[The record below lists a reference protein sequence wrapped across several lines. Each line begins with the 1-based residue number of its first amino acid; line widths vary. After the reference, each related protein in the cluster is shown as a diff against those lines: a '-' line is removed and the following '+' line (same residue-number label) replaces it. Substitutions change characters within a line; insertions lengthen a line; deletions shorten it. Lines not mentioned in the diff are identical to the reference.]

1 MVLLIYMG
9 LFFYTCILFKNNKFN
24 KRWILEILNIPFG
37 LVGNAMFLPLL
48 QTLAAIFY
56 CDSKTKHL
64 SYISEMKCWSFEH
77 IIHCFLGGAALIILI
92 TFEIFNIYTFSD
104 IRKNS
109 FSCTSKKSNEADLSL
124 ILLKIYVVAE
134 DAIYAREGYDFSVIL
149 ISAAIC
155 FFVAYNYFYYRPFY
169 NKTIMTIYLC
179 LISVL
184 AYSYLCLIACYLL
197 RNSNFDGGIGLFF
210 CGSLMIVLFLIGSSV
225 KMVDYG
231 LVIMIPLAIKTE
243 RTFLDKLEMLE
254 MLLDLNEKDRK
265 CHIMLDGY
273 IGVHEDSCAIKNCPL
288 KEFLKTGNQ
297 RYLLRHIEDI
307 YLLGVSRFPTSVTI
321 RLGYVQ
327 FLLNKLHKRKQAEN
341 EILEIQ
347 DRCDA
352 NYNEQFCI
360 YQLNRMIEA
369 SAMDKSSDKDEASVF
384 AEMKFISMQKSFKQ
398 DVNDAVINYLEFW
411 NLLMIS
417 SANIVKD
424 LGKLANVGDKIAKL
438 NGEINEMYKELT
450 KINPNDKE
458 LNQLYTSYQIN
469 ILNNIDF
476 VNTNNDKVDEI
487 KDIDDSNQLV
497 KENKTV
503 IISANPEN
511 FGIITNI
518 SLSACSLFGFVKEE
532 MVGQNLNLIVPE
544 IFQKPHNKL
553 LKNRANTINQENI
566 FGGKDDKQLMK
577 EISQFAVNKARYIIP
592 FSAKIYSIQ
601 GERGELNFLAAI
613 NQGGNTIS
621 SSTCYVLTNE
631 QFLIQNFSANG
642 INLLNLHSNMLNG
655 TCEILKYIKQFQ
667 EELIART
674 IEIEKEHI
682 KISRLDLKKGILNK
696 KFNKPIVVNWSLR
709 SQKFME
715 KNNIISDDIYKSPG
729 GKYTEFNTIN
739 NTINNTKKDDDGVF
753 LGGGDNDNS
762 NANAKKTFILTVEKC
777 KFGKVTYGYLF
788 RFETEFH
795 DKDLE
800 LVSTSKETT
809 QVIFTDKK
817 YSKPGRNFS
826 SSHVNNINKNRDIVA
841 PKPRKI
847 VSIANVH
854 ENLNNNI
861 SGNNYNNNTNK
872 QQVLNKLFVPKM
884 EKPFMLDVDK
894 MVFVQHTNLEQ
905 SNDIKENLKEIAI
918 KKLSKLNELYLN
930 AEKKRKNSSSNG
942 SEEGENNE
950 DEDDNENEND
960 EDEEE
965 ENDVVN
971 SSLEENIIKP
981 APYQTNIKSKLFQIA
996 DEYYHVKMDKITFMI
1011 YDYKSRTTVKVND
1024 IIHKSEVEQKLSDE
1038 KVLTSDEKAQK
1049 EKEKEDKLAAEK
1061 KNSKNG
1067 NKNTDNPI
1075 DNNLE
1080 PGNKSVEMKT
1090 FIKEIGFA
1098 LQRKDTQKT
1107 VLIIKLVSLFII
1119 CMILIEIAAYTFF
1132 LKKKLDN
1139 IDMYL
1144 ELLTAGNQFFIDMIV
1159 TLLHVRELTLLS
1171 IDEYTIAVGTDRESY
1186 IESSIQEVKEL
1197 YQKLEEE
1204 LEIITSYSMMV
1215 SREVFEKLSNR
1226 TVELEVLDDEQS
1238 ISITKITRNEAF
1250 TLMVTSLFRISR
1262 NNISQIIPLNKD
1274 VFLFLINS
1282 LNANYVNC
1290 VDQQELFFAEITNAF
1305 KKQIQILIII
1315 CSILVVINFSSFF
1328 VFKYFYEDVVDK
1340 KESYIQ
1346 VFYSINNKIISDAST
1361 RCEKFLFKLNNKS
1374 NKDQNGGVT
1383 LLDDDEDESLAAINE
1398 FGDLGLE
1405 KNEPPKESKKG
1416 KMRLGRRG
1424 NKNQKRSNPLI
1435 YLVWILLILIGSFAL
1450 IFSTAFQ
1457 SLKCQN
1463 GKVRQVQI
1471 KNEVNI
1477 QVESIMEFNLM
1488 REYFFNE
1495 EALYNYIPLSDYV
1508 PTLIDTVYQSV
1519 SQEQRE
1525 ITDNV
1530 AFSDDDK
1537 KVYTKIM
1544 TGNLCDYA
1552 NLTGTDEEN
1561 TIYCSTM
1568 SDGTIIQGLTI
1579 LQMHYFEEIREI
1591 YTKFL
1596 ILQKTQILYKQ
1607 QCKFSYNLT
1616 LSGTDAADEEIPKDE
1631 ECYQKWLDTHPLNIF
1646 NLENNR
1652 RIFFL
1657 LTDIMIPA
1665 YNDVYVLLIS
1675 HAVFDSKYI
1684 LKVELIV
1691 SCSIGAVLILIY
1703 VFIWKR
1709 HEASLN
1715 ETIYKTKKMLS
1726 IIPVETLMKVKNIA
1740 KLLGIEGSETDH
1752 RTSSLWGS

>member
-1 MVLLIYMG
+1 MVLLIYMV

-64 SYISEMKCWSFEH
+64 SYISEMKCWSLEH
-77 IIHCFLGGAALIILI
+77 IIHSILGGLALIILI

-210 CGSLMIVLFLIGSSV
+210 CGSLMIIIFLIGSSV

-243 RTFLDKLEMLE
+243 RIFLDKLEMLE

-273 IGVHEDSCAIKNCPL
+273 IGVHEDSCAIKSCPL

-341 EILEIQ
+341 EILEIE

-369 SAMDKSSDKDEASVF
+369 TALDKSAGKDEASVF
-384 AEMKFISMQKSFKQ
+384 AEMKFISMQKNFKQ

-424 LGKLANVGDKIAKL
+424 LGKLADVGDKIAKL

-476 VNTNNDKVDEI
+476 VNTNNDKVEEI
-487 KDIDDSNQLV
+487 KDIDDSNQV
-497 KENKTV
+497 IKENKTI

-577 EISQFAVNKARYIIP
+577 EISQFAVNKARYIVP

-667 EELIART
+667 EELIARN

-682 KISRLDLKKGILNK
+682 KISKLDLKKGILNR
-696 KFNKPIVVNWSLR
+696 KFNKPTVVNWSLR

-729 GKYTEFNTIN
+729 GKYTEFSTV
-739 NTINNTKKDDDGVF
+739 NNTKKEDNDVF

-762 NANAKKTFILTVEKC
+762 NANAKKTFILTIEKC

-800 LVSTSKETT
+800 LISTSKETT

-817 YSKPGRNFS
+817 YVKPGRNLSTS
-826 SSHVNNINKNRDIVA
+826 SVNNINKKNKDIVVV
-841 PKPRKI
+841 PEPRKI

-854 ENLNNNI
+854 ENLNNNL
-861 SGNNYNNNTNK
+861 GANNNNK

-894 MVFVQHTNLEQ
+894 MVFVQHKNLEQ

-918 KKLSKLNELYLN
+918 KKLSKLNELYVN
-930 AEKKRKNSSSNG
+930 AEKKRKNSSSIG
-942 SEEGENNE
+942 SEEEENNE
-950 DEDDNENEND
+950 DENDNEND
-960 EDEEE
+960 EDEDE

-981 APYQTNIKSKLFQIA
+981 APFQTNIKSKLFQIT

-1011 YDYKSRTTVKVND
+1011 YDYKSRTTVKIND
-1024 IIHKSEVEQKLSDE
+1024 IVHKSEVEQKLSDE
-1038 KVLTSDEKAQK
+1038 KILTNDDKAQK
-1049 EKEKEDKLAAEK
+1049 EKEKEDKIAAEK
-1061 KNSKNG
+1061 KNAKNG
-1067 NKNTDNPI
+1067 NKNTDNPL
-1075 DNNLE
+1075 DSNLG
-1080 PGNKSVEMKT
+1080 PDNKSVEVKT

-1119 CMILIEIAAYTFF
+1119 GMILIEIAAYTYF
-1132 LKKKLDN
+1132 LKTKLDN

-1171 IDEYTIAVGTDRESY
+1171 MDEYKIIVGADDRDSY
-1186 IESSIQEVKEL
+1186 IDSSIKEVKEL

-1204 LEIITSYSMMV
+1204 LEIITSDSMMV

-1226 TVELEVLDDEQS
+1226 TVEMEVLDDEQS

-1290 VDQQELFFAEITNAF
+1290 VEQQDLFFAEITNAF
-1305 KKQIQILIII
+1305 KKQIQTLIII
-1315 CSILVVINFSSFF
+1315 CTILVVINFSSFF

-1383 LLDDDEDESLAAINE
+1383 LLDDDEDESLVAINE

-1405 KNEPPKESKKG
+1405 KNDQAKESKKG
-1416 KMRLGRRG
+1416 KVRLGHRG

-1477 QVESIMEFNLM
+1477 QVESIMAFNLM

-1495 EALYNYIPLSDYV
+1495 EALYNYIPLSTSA

-1530 AFSDDDK
+1530 AFTNDDK
-1537 KVYTKIM
+1537 KIYTKIM

-1552 NLTGTDEEN
+1552 NLTGTNEEN

-1596 ILQKTQILYKQ
+1596 ILQKTQILYKKE
-1607 QCKFSYNLT
+1607 CNFTYNLT
-1616 LSGTDAADEEIPKDE
+1616 LSGTDAADKEIPKDE
-1631 ECYQKWLDTHPLNIF
+1631 ECKQKWLDTHPLNIF

-1657 LTDIMIPA
+1657 LTEIMIPA
-1665 YNDVYVLLIS
+1665 YNDVYILLIS

-1691 SCSIGAVLILIY
+1691 SCAIGAVLILMYI
-1703 VFIWKR
+1703 FIWKR

>member
-1 MVLLIYMG
+1 MV

-24 KRWILEILNIPFG
+24 KRWILDILNIPFG
-37 LVGNAMFLPLL
+37 LVGNAIFLPLL
-48 QTLAAIFY
+48 QTLAAIYY
-56 CDSKTKHL
+56 CDTKTNKL
-64 SYISEMKCWSFEH
+64 SYISEMECWKLEH
-77 IIHCFLGGAALIILI
+77 IIHCIIGGIALLVLI

-109 FSCTSKKSNEADLSL
+109 FSCTAKKSNEADLSL
-124 ILLKIYVVAE
+124 ILLKIYVVVE
-134 DAIYAREGYDFSVIL
+134 DAIYARKGYDFSVIL
-149 ISAAIC
+149 ISAALC

-197 RNSNFDGGIGLFF
+197 RNSEFDGGIGLFF
-210 CGSLMIVLFLIGSSV
+210 CGSLMIVIFLIGNSV

-231 LVIMIPLAIKTE
+231 LVIMLPLAIKAE
-243 RTFLDKLEMLE
+243 RVFLDKLEMLE

-307 YLLGVSRFPTSVTI
+307 YLLGVSRFPTSVSI

-369 SAMDKSSDKDEASVF
+369 AAFDKSNGKDESSVF
-384 AEMKFISMQKSFKQ
+384 TEMKFISMQKNFKQ
-398 DVNDAVINYLEFW
+398 DVNEAVINYLEFW

-476 VNTNNDKVDEI
+476 VNKNNDNVDDL
-487 KDIDDSNQLV
+487 KDIDDSNNQTA
-497 KENKTV
+497 KENKT
-503 IISANPEN
+503 IIVSANSEN

-532 MVGQNLNLIVPE
+532 MVGQNLNLIIPE
-544 IFQKPHNKL
+544 IFQKPHTKL
-553 LKNRANTINQENI
+553 LKARANIINQENI

-601 GERGELNFLAAI
+601 GERGELNFLASI
-613 NQGGNTIS
+613 IPGSNTIT
-621 SSTCYVLTNE
+621 SSTCFVLTNE
-631 QFLIQNFSANG
+631 QFLIQNFSANA
-642 INLLNLHSNMLNG
+642 INLLNLHSDMLNG

-682 KISRLDLKKGILNK
+682 KISKLDLKKGIINK
-696 KFNKPIVVNWSLR
+696 KFMKPLIVNWSLR
-709 SQKFME
+709 SRKFME
-715 KNNIISDDIYKSPG
+715 KNNIANEEFTDKKLR
-729 GKYTEFNTIN
+729 GKYTEFSS
-739 NTINNTKKDDDGVF
+739 INNTKADNASIF
-753 LGGGDNDNS
+753 LGGTENDNM
-762 NANAKKTFILTVEKC
+762 NANAKQNFILTITKC
-777 KFGKVTYGYLF
+777 KFGKITYGYVF

-795 DKDLE
+795 DKDLD
-800 LVSTSKETT
+800 LVTTSKETREYVFKEKGASSLSINKPTRVQSGKEIKT
-809 QVIFTDKK
+809 QLHVSDNNISDIAKPKK
-817 YSKPGRNFS
+817 YIS
-826 SSHVNNINKNRDIVA
+826 IN
-841 PKPRKI
+841 
-847 VSIANVH
+847 NVH
-854 ENLNNNI
+854 EEVNQSSNIGTNNK
-861 SGNNYNNNTNK
+861 GQK
-872 QQVLNKLFVPKM
+872 VLNKLFVPKM
-884 EKPFMLDVDK
+884 EKPFMLDVSK
-894 MVFVQHTNLEQ
+894 MVFVQHNNLELV
-905 SNDIKENLKEIAI
+905 NDIKENLKEIAI
-918 KKLSKLNELYLN
+918 KKVSRLNEEYL
-930 AEKKRKNSSSNG
+930 EQEKRKKNSESEENSEDNG
-942 SEEGENNE
+942 EDNNEDDYEEGE
-950 DEDDNENEND
+950 DEENE
-960 EDEEE
+960 
-965 ENDVVN
+965 DVVN
-971 SSLEENIIKP
+971 SSLGEDIIKP
-981 APYQTNIKSKLFQIA
+981 APFQTNIKSKLFQIS
-996 DEYYHVKMDKITFMI
+996 DEYYHVKLDKITLMV

-1024 IIHKSEVEQKLSDE
+1024 VVFKSEVEQKLSDE
-1038 KVLTSDEKAQK
+1038 KVITKDNKAQK
-1049 EKEKEDKLAAEK
+1049 EKEKADKDENDK
-1061 KNSKNG
+1061 KNSNDKDDKDPALDTT
-1067 NKNTDNPI
+1067 NK
-1075 DNNLE
+1075 
-1080 PGNKSVEMKT
+1080 GSKSLEMKT

-1107 VLIIKLVSLFII
+1107 VLIIKLVS
-1119 CMILIEIAAYTFF
+1119 ILILSLLLVEIFLYTYY
-1132 LKKKLDN
+1132 LKGRLDN
-1139 IDMYL
+1139 IDIYI

-1159 TLLHVRELTLLS
+1159 TLLHVRELTLIS
-1171 IDEYTIAVGTDRESY
+1171 NDDYQIFQGTERNSYIDE
-1186 IESSIQEVKEL
+1186 SINEVKLL

-1204 LEIITSYSMMV
+1204 LDTITSYSMMV
-1215 SREVFEKLSNR
+1215 SKEVFEKLSNK
-1226 TVELEVLDDEQS
+1226 TVDLEVLDDGQL
-1238 ISITKITRNEAF
+1238 ISKTPITRNEAF
-1250 TLMVTSLFRISR
+1250 TLMITSLFRISR
-1262 NNISQIIPLNKD
+1262 KNITEIISLDKD

-1290 VDQQELFFAEITNAF
+1290 VEQQDLFFEEITKAF
-1305 KKQIQILIII
+1305 KEQIKVLLII
-1315 CSILVVINFSSFF
+1315 CCILCFVNGFIFF

-1361 RCEKFLFKLNNKS
+1361 RCENFLFKLNNKN
-1374 NKDQNGGVT
+1374 NKGDDGGS
-1383 LLDDDEDESLAAINE
+1383 LLDDDEEDSIAILNDL
-1398 FGDLGLE
+1398 GDLNLE
-1405 KNEPPKESKKG
+1405 KNDQKEKEK
-1416 KMRLGRRG
+1416 
-1424 NKNQKRSNPLI
+1424 NKLRMGHRNNQNQKKSNPII
-1435 YLVWILLILIGSFAL
+1435 YLLWIGILLIGSGGIIFCTAL
-1450 IFSTAFQ
+1450 QA
-1457 SLKCQN
+1457 LKCQN
-1463 GKVRQVQI
+1463 GKVRQIQI

-1477 QVESIMEFNLM
+1477 QIDSIMAFNLM

-1495 EALYNYIPLSDYV
+1495 EVLYNYSPLSEYA

-1519 SQEQRE
+1519 SEEQRE

-1530 AFSDDDK
+1530 VFSNNDR
-1537 KVYTKIM
+1537 VAYNKIM
-1544 TGNLCDYA
+1544 NSNICFYS
-1552 NLTGTDEEN
+1552 NYSTDDVINNE
-1561 TIYCSTM
+1561 YCSSM
-1568 SDGTIIQGLTI
+1568 SDGTIIEGLTI

-1596 ILQKTQILYKQ
+1596 ILKKTQDIYK
-1607 QCKFSYNLT
+1607 KEYGFVYNLT
-1616 LSGTDAADEEIPKDE
+1616 LYGTGQDIDLIPTDE
-1631 ECYQKWLDTHPLNIF
+1631 YLLSLYNYAHPMNIF

-1652 RIFFL
+1652 RIFFI

-1665 YNDVYVLLIS
+1665 YTDVYDLLIS
-1675 HAVFDSKYI
+1675 HAVFDSKSIFKYEIYVNCIVGGVLVI
-1684 LKVELIV
+1684 L
-1691 SCSIGAVLILIY
+1691 Y

-1709 HEASLN
+1709 HESGLN

-1726 IIPVETLMKVKNIA
+1726 IIPVETLIKIKNIA

-1752 RTSSLWGS
+1752 KTSSLWGMG

>member
-1 MVLLIYMG
+1 MI
-9 LFFYTCILFKNNKFN
+9 LFFYTCLLFKNNKFN
-24 KRWILEILNIPFG
+24 KRWILEILNVPFG
-37 LVGNAMFLPLL
+37 LVGNAIFLPLI

-56 CDSKTKHL
+56 CDSKTKTL
-64 SYISEMKCWSFEH
+64 SYISEIKCWSLEH
-77 IIHCFLGGAALIILI
+77 IIHCIMGGIALIVII
-92 TFEIFNIYTFSD
+92 TFELFNIYTFSD

-124 ILLKIYVVAE
+124 ILLKIYIVAE
-134 DAIYAREGYDFSVIL
+134 DAFYAREGYDFSVIL
-149 ISAAIC
+149 ISSALV

-184 AYSYLCLIACYLL
+184 SFSYLCLIACYLL
-197 RNSNFDGGIGLFF
+197 RNSNFNGGIGLFF
-210 CGSLMIVLFLIGSSV
+210 CGSLMIVMFLIGNSV
-225 KMVDYG
+225 KMVDYA
-231 LVIMIPLAIKTE
+231 LVIMLPLAIKAE

-273 IGVHEDSCAIKNCPL
+273 IGVHEDSCAIKSCPL
-288 KEFLKTGNQ
+288 KEFLKSGNQ

-307 YLLGVSRFPTSVTI
+307 YLLGISRFPTSVTI
-321 RLGYVQ
+321 RLGYIQ

-369 SAMDKSSDKDEASVF
+369 TALDKSNGKDEGSAF
-384 AEMKFISMQKSFKQ
+384 TEMKFISMQKNFKQ
-398 DVNDAVINYLEFW
+398 DINDAVINYLEFW

-476 VNTNNDKVDEI
+476 VNKNNDKVDDL
-487 KDIDDSNQLV
+487 KDIDDSDNQTV
-497 KENKTV
+497 KENKTL

-518 SLSACSLFGFVKEE
+518 SLSACSLFGFIKEE
-532 MVGQNLNLIVPE
+532 MVGQHLNLIVPE
-544 IFQKPHNKL
+544 IFQKPHNNL
-553 LKNRANTINQENI
+553 LKTRANTINQENI

-577 EISQFAVNKARYIIP
+577 EISQFAVNKARYIVP

-601 GERGELNFLAAI
+601 GERGELNFMASI

-667 EELIART
+667 EELIARS
-674 IEIEKEHI
+674 IEVEKENI
-682 KISRLDLKKGILNK
+682 KISRLDLKKGILYK
-696 KFNKPIVVNWSLR
+696 KFNKPMVINWSLR
-709 SQKFME
+709 SQKYME
-715 KNNIISDDIYKSPG
+715 KNNLQNEDFSRKKFHG
-729 GKYTEFNTIN
+729 QYTEFS
-739 NTINNTKKDDDGVF
+739 TINNTKADNASVF
-753 LGGGDNDNS
+753 LGGSENDNA
-762 NANAKKTFILTVEKC
+762 NANAKKTFILSVEKC
-777 KFGKVTYGYLF
+777 KFGKITYGYLF

-795 DKDLE
+795 DKDLD
-800 LVSTSKETT
+800 LVTTSKETKEYAFKEKT
-809 QVIFTDKK
+809 GSNI
-817 YSKPGRNFS
+817 SKPSRVQS
-826 SSHVNNINKNRDIVA
+826 EKDVIHQTHVPEQNNLEVIK
-841 PKPRKI
+841 PKPKKF
-847 VSIANVH
+847 VSNNLVH
-854 ENLNNNI
+854 DDINQSGIGKNNN
-861 SGNNYNNNTNK
+861 SKSNNK
-872 QQVLNKLFVPKM
+872 VLNKLFIPKM
-884 EKPFMLDVDK
+884 EKPFMLDVGK
-894 MVFVQHTNLEQ
+894 MVFVQHNNLELV
-905 SNDIKENLKEIAI
+905 SDIKENLKEIAI
-918 KKLSKLNELYLN
+918 KKVSRLNEEYLEQ
-930 AEKKRKNSSSNG
+930 EKKRKKTNSEDEENSEGNYED
-942 SEEGENNE
+942 EEGE
-950 DEDDNENEND
+950 DEENE
-960 EDEEE
+960 
-965 ENDVVN
+965 DVVN
-971 SSLEENIIKP
+971 SSLGEDIIKP
-981 APYQTNIKSKLFQIA
+981 TAFQTTNIKNKLFQIA
-996 DEYYHVKMDKITFMI
+996 DEYYHVKFDKITLMI

-1024 IIHKSEVEQKLSDE
+1024 VEFKSEVEQKLTDE
-1038 KVLTSDEKAQK
+1038 KTITNDNKTKK
-1049 EKEKEDKLAAEK
+1049 EKEKADKEENDKKNKDGKNTEK
-1061 KNSKNG
+1061 K
-1067 NKNTDNPI
+1067 TDLDP
-1075 DNNLE
+1075 L
-1080 PGNKSVEMKT
+1080 GAGTKSIETKT
-1090 FIKEIGFA
+1090 FIKEIQFA

-1107 VLIIKLVSLFII
+1107 VLIIKIVSISII
-1119 CMILIEIAAYTFF
+1119 VILLGEILCYTLY
-1132 LKKKLDN
+1132 LKGRLDN
-1139 IDMYL
+1139 IDMYI
-1144 ELLTAGNQFFIDMIV
+1144 ELLTAGNQFFIDMVV
-1159 TLLHVRELTLLS
+1159 TLLHLRELTLLS
-1171 IDEYTIAVGTDRESY
+1171 IDDYQIVQGVDRTTYVEES
-1186 IESSIQEVKEL
+1186 IEEVKSL

-1204 LEIITSYSMMV
+1204 LDTITSYSMMV
-1215 SREVFEKLSNR
+1215 SKEIFEKLSNR
-1226 TVELEVLDDEQS
+1226 TVNLEVLDDDLK
-1238 ISITKITRNEAF
+1238 ISQTPISRNEAF
-1250 TLMVTSLFRISR
+1250 TLMITSLFRISR
-1262 NNISQIIPLNKD
+1262 KKITEIIPLDKD

-1290 VDQQELFFAEITNAF
+1290 VDQQELFFEEITKAF
-1305 KKQIQILIII
+1305 KKQIKILIII
-1315 CSILVVINFSSFF
+1315 CCILCIFNVSIFF

-1361 RCEKFLFKLNNKS
+1361 RCEKFLFKLNNKN
-1374 NKDQNGGVT
+1374 NKGENGGVS
-1383 LLDDDEDESLAAINE
+1383 LLDDDEEESIAILN
-1398 FGDLGLE
+1398 DLTDLNLE
-1405 KNEPPKESKKG
+1405 KNDQKEKEKIRMSHRNKKE
-1416 KMRLGRRG
+1416 
-1424 NKNQKRSNPLI
+1424 QKRSNPII
-1435 YLVWILLILIGSFAL
+1435 YLLWIGILLIGNGAIAFCS
-1450 IFSTAFQ
+1450 IFQ
-1457 SLKCQN
+1457 SMKCQN

-1477 QVESIMEFNLM
+1477 QIESIMAFNLM

-1495 EALYNYIPLSDYV
+1495 KTLYNYSPLSEYA
-1508 PTLIDTVYQSV
+1508 PTLIDTVYQNV
-1519 SQEQRE
+1519 GQEQRE

-1530 AFSDDDK
+1530 VFSDGDK
-1537 KVYTKIM
+1537 VLYNKIM
-1544 TGNLCDYA
+1544 NGNVCSYA
-1552 NLTGTDEEN
+1552 QLTGTEEEN
-1561 TIYCSTM
+1561 NEYCSTM

-1579 LQMHYFEEIREI
+1579 VQMHYFEEIREI

-1596 ILQKTQILYKQ
+1596 ILKKTQDIYKE
-1607 QCKFSYNLT
+1607 KYHFVYNLT
-1616 LSGTDAADEEIPKDE
+1616 LSGTDAIKDYIPNDSSLLE
-1631 ECYQKWLDTHPLNIF
+1631 FYEYGNPMNIF

-1665 YNDVYVLLIS
+1665 YSDVYVLLIS
-1675 HAVFDSKYI
+1675 HAVFDSSSI
-1684 LKVELIV
+1684 LKYELLCNCI
-1691 SCSIGAVLILIY
+1691 IAGVLILLYIF
-1703 VFIWKR
+1703 VWKR
-1709 HEASLN
+1709 HELSLN

-1752 RTSSLWGS
+1752 RTSSLWGLG

>member
-1 MVLLIYMG
+1 MILFVYML
-9 LFFYTCILFKNNKFN
+9 LFFYTCMLFKNNKFN

-37 LVGNAMFLPLL
+37 LVGNAIFLPLL

-64 SYISEMKCWSFEH
+64 SYISEMKCWSLEH
-77 IIHCFLGGAALIILI
+77 IIHCILGGAALIVLI
-92 TFEIFNIYTFSD
+92 VFEIFNIYTFSD

-149 ISAAIC
+149 ISAALC

-197 RNSNFDGGIGLFF
+197 RNSNFNGGIGLFF
-210 CGSLMIVLFLIGSSV
+210 CGSIMIVIFLIGNSV

-231 LVIMIPLAIKTE
+231 LVIMLPLAIKTE

-273 IGVHEDSCAIKNCPL
+273 IGVHEDSCATKTCPL

-327 FLLNKLHKRKQAEN
+327 FLLNKLHKKKQAEN

-347 DRCDA
+347 ERCEA

-369 SAMDKSSDKDEASVF
+369 TAMDKSNGKDEASVF
-384 AEMKFISMQKSFKQ
+384 AEMKFISMQKNFKQ

-424 LGKLANVGDKIAKL
+424 LGKLADVGDKIAKL
-438 NGEINEMYKELT
+438 NGEINEMYQELI

-476 VNTNNDKVDEI
+476 VNTNNDKVDEL
-487 KDIDDSNQLV
+487 KDIDDSNQMV
-497 KENKTV
+497 KENKS
-503 IISANPEN
+503 IIVSANPEN

-518 SLSACSLFGFVKEE
+518 SLSACSLFGFIKEE
-532 MVGQNLNLIVPE
+532 MVGQHLNLIVPE

-553 LKNRANTINQENI
+553 LQTRANTINQENI

-667 EELIART
+667 EELIARS

-682 KISRLDLKKGILNK
+682 KISKLDLKKGILNK
-696 KFNKPIVVNWSLR
+696 KFNKPMVVNWNLR

-715 KNNIISDDIYKSPG
+715 KNNIVSEDRYKAPG
-729 GKYTEFNTIN
+729 LKQYTEFSTIN
-739 NTINNTKKDDDGVF
+739 ATTKNDDSVF
-753 LGGGDNDNS
+753 LGGADNDNS
-762 NANAKKTFILTVEKC
+762 NANAKKTFILSVEKC

-800 LVSTSKETT
+800 LISTSKETT
-809 QVIFTDKK
+809 QVIFNDKK
-817 YSKPGRNFS
+817 SNNPGRNFS
-826 SSHVNNINKNRDIVA
+826 SSNVSNLKKSSDLQVT
-841 PKPRKI
+841 PQPRKI
-847 VSIANVH
+847 TSIANIH
-854 ENLNNNI
+854 EDINNGNNNQ
-861 SGNNYNNNTNK
+861 SNNNK
-872 QQVLNKLFVPKM
+872 QVLNKLFVPKM

-894 MVFVQHTNLEQ
+894 MVFVQHKNLTQANE
-905 SNDIKENLKEIAI
+905 IKENLKEIAI
-918 KKLSKLNELYLN
+918 KKVSKLNEIYLN
-930 AEKKRKNSSSNG
+930 AEKKRKNSN
-942 SEEGENNE
+942 SENEEDEENENNE
-950 DEDDNENEND
+950 GEENEDDED
-960 EDEEE
+960 E

-971 SSLEENIIKP
+971 SSLEEDIIKP
-981 APYQTNIKSKLFQIA
+981 APFQTNIKNKLFQIT
-996 DEYYHVKMDKITFMI
+996 DEYYHVKMDKITFML
-1011 YDYKSRTTVKVND
+1011 YDYKSRTTIKVNETN
-1024 IIHKSEVEQKLSDE
+1024 HKSEVEQKLSDE
-1038 KVLTSDEKAQK
+1038 KIITSDEKAQK
-1049 EKEKEDKLAAEK
+1049 EKEKAVKIANEQ
-1061 KNSKNG
+1061 KNTKNG
-1067 NKNTDNPI
+1067 KNDDNKLNDI
-1075 DNNLE
+1075 NNLN

-1107 VLIIKLVSLFII
+1107 VLIIKLVSLVILG
-1119 CMILIEIAAYTFF
+1119 MILIEIAGYTYF
-1132 LKKKLDN
+1132 LKGRLDN

-1144 ELLTAGNQFFIDMIV
+1144 ELLTAGNQFFIDMII

-1171 IDEYTIAVGTDRESY
+1171 SSDYQISVDVDRDTY
-1186 IESSIQEVKEL
+1186 IENSIQEVKEY

-1204 LEIITSYSMMV
+1204 LETITSDSMMV
-1215 SREVFEKLSNR
+1215 SRTVFEKLSNR
-1226 TVELEVLDDEQS
+1226 TVELEVLDDDQT
-1238 ISITKITRNEAF
+1238 ISVTKMTRNEAF

-1262 NNISQIIPLNKD
+1262 NNIDEIIPLNKD

-1290 VDQQELFFAEITNAF
+1290 VEQQDLFFSEITNAF
-1305 KKQIQILIII
+1305 KNQINTLIII
-1315 CSILVVINFSSFF
+1315 CVVFVFVNFSSFF
-1328 VFKYFYEDVVDK
+1328 VFKFFYEDVVDK

-1361 RCEKFLFKLNNKS
+1361 RCEKFLFKLNNKN

-1383 LLDDDEDESLAAINE
+1383 LLDDDDEESVGGVLNE
-1398 FGDLGLE
+1398 FGDLVME
-1405 KNEPPKESKKG
+1405 KNEPPKEVKKSKIRIG
-1416 KMRLGRRG
+1416 HRG

-1435 YLVWILLILIGSFAL
+1435 YLVWIGLILIGSFAI

-1477 QVESIMEFNLM
+1477 QIESIMAFNLM

-1495 EALYNYIPLSDYV
+1495 QALYNYSPLSEYA

-1519 SQEQRE
+1519 GQEQKE

-1530 AFSDDDK
+1530 AFSDEDK
-1537 KVYTKIM
+1537 KIYTKVM
-1544 TGNLCDYA
+1544 TGNLCEYA
-1552 NLTGTDEEN
+1552 ELKGTDEEN
-1561 TIYCSTM
+1561 TAYCSTM

-1579 LQMHYFEEIREI
+1579 VQMHYFEEIREI

-1596 ILQKTQILYKQ
+1596 ILQKTQTLYKEE
-1607 QCKFSYNLT
+1607 CDFSYNLT
-1616 LSGTDAADEEIPKDE
+1616 LLGTDQAEKEIPEDPKCRE
-1631 ECYQKWLDTHPLNIF
+1631 MWNYSHPMNIF

-1684 LKVELIV
+1684 LKIELIV
-1691 SCSIGAVLILIY
+1691 NCAIGAVLILLY
-1703 VFIWKR
+1703 VFVWKR

>member
-1 MVLLIYMG
+1 MI
-9 LFFYTCILFKNNKFN
+9 LFFYTCSLFKNNKFN

-48 QTLAAIFY
+48 QTLAAIYY
-56 CDSKTKHL
+56 CDSKTKQL
-64 SYISEMKCWSFEH
+64 SYISEIKCWSLEH
-77 IIHCFLGGAALIILI
+77 IIHCFFGGIALIVLI

-124 ILLKIYVVAE
+124 ILLKIYVVFE
-134 DAIYAREGYDFSVIL
+134 DVIYAREGYDFSVIL
-149 ISAAIC
+149 ISAALC

-197 RNSNFDGGIGLFF
+197 RNSNFDGGIGLFL
-210 CGSLMIVLFLIGSSV
+210 CGSIMIVIFLIGNSV
-225 KMVDYG
+225 KMVDYS
-231 LVIMIPLAIKTE
+231 LVIMLPLAIKTE

-273 IGVHEDSCAIKNCPL
+273 IGVHEDSCATKSCPL
-288 KEFLKTGNQ
+288 KEFLKNGNQ
-297 RYLLRHIEDI
+297 RYLLRHIEEI
-307 YLLGVSRFPTSVTI
+307 YLLGISRFPTSVTI

-347 DRCDA
+347 ERCDA

-360 YQLNRMIEA
+360 YQLNRMIE
-369 SAMDKSSDKDEASVF
+369 STAMDKSNGKDEASAF
-384 AEMKFISMQKSFKQ
+384 TEMKFISMQKNFKQ

-424 LGKLANVGDKIAKL
+424 LGKLADVGDKIAKL
-438 NGEINEMYKELT
+438 NGEINEMYQELI

-476 VNTNNDKVDEI
+476 VNTNNDKVDEL
-487 KDIDDSNQLV
+487 KDIDDSSNQMA
-497 KENKTV
+497 KENKAI

-518 SLSACSLFGFVKEE
+518 SLSACSLFGFIKEE
-532 MVGQNLNLIVPE
+532 MVGQHLNLIVPE
-544 IFQKPHNKL
+544 IFQKPHNKIL
-553 LKNRANTINQENI
+553 QNRANTINQENI
-566 FGGKDDKQLMK
+566 FGGKDDKQLMT
-577 EISQFAVNKARYIIP
+577 EISQFAVNKARYIVP

-667 EELIART
+667 EELIARS

-682 KISRLDLKKGILNK
+682 KISKLDLKKGILNR

-715 KNNIISDDIYKSPG
+715 KNNIVSEDKYKAPG
-729 GKYTEFNTIN
+729 LKQYTEFS
-739 NTINNTKKDDDGVF
+739 TINNTKNDNDNSVF
-753 LGGGDNDNS
+753 LGGADNDNS

-800 LVSTSKETT
+800 IVSTSKETT
-809 QVIFTDKK
+809 QVIFTEKK
-817 YSKPGRNFS
+817 FNKPNRNLS
-826 SSHVNNINKNRDIVA
+826 TSQLKDNKINNDILVS

-854 ENLNNNI
+854 MESNNSNNNN
-861 SGNNYNNNTNK
+861 SSSTNVNK
-872 QQVLNKLFVPKM
+872 QTLNKFFVPKM

-894 MVFVQHTNLEQ
+894 MVFVQHKDLQLTNE
-905 SNDIKENLKEIAI
+905 IKENIKEIAI
-918 KKLSKLNELYLN
+918 KKVSKLNELYLQ
-930 AEKKRKNSSSNG
+930 AEKKAKNSSEG
-942 SEEGENNE
+942 SEEEEGSYNHEENE
-950 DEDDNENEND
+950 DD
-960 EDEEE
+960 EDE

-971 SSLEENIIKP
+971 SSLEEDIIKP
-981 APYQTNIKSKLFQIA
+981 APFQTNIKNKLFQIS
-996 DEYYHVKMDKITFMI
+996 DEYYHVKMDKITLMV
-1011 YDYKSRTTVKVND
+1011 YDYKTRTTVKMND
-1024 IIHKSEVEQKLSDE
+1024 VIHKSEVEQKLSDE
-1038 KVLTSDEKAQK
+1038 KIITNDEKTQK
-1049 EKEKEDKLAAEK
+1049 EKEKADKIAK
-1061 KNSKNG
+1061 DQKNAKNG
-1067 NKNTDNPI
+1067 KEEVPDI
-1075 DNNLE
+1075 NLDK
-1080 PGNKSVEMKT
+1080 GNKSVEMKT
-1090 FIKEIGFA
+1090 FVKEIGFA

-1107 VLIIKLVSLFII
+1107 VLIIKLVSMII
-1119 CMILIEIAAYTFF
+1119 LGMILCEIGGYTYF
-1132 LKKKLDN
+1132 LKGRLDN

-1171 IDEYTIAVGTDRESY
+1171 HDDYKIVVGTDREEY
-1186 IESSIQEVKEL
+1186 IQQSIQEVKEL

-1204 LEIITSYSMMV
+1204 LEIVTSDSMKV
-1215 SREVFEKLSNR
+1215 SKNVFEKLSNR
-1226 TVELEVLDDEQS
+1226 TVDLEVLDDKQS

-1262 NNISQIIPLNKD
+1262 NNISEIIPLNKD

-1290 VDQQELFFAEITNAF
+1290 IDQQDLFFSEITNAF
-1305 KKQIQILIII
+1305 KNQIKTLIII
-1315 CSILVVINFSSFF
+1315 CIVFVIVNFSSFF

-1383 LLDDDEDESLAAINE
+1383 LLDDDEDESLAAMNE

-1477 QVESIMEFNLM
+1477 QVESIMAFNLM

-1495 EALYNYIPLSDYV
+1495 EALYNYIPLKEYA

-1519 SQEQRE
+1519 SKEQRE

-1530 AFSDDDK
+1530 SFNDEDK
-1537 KVYTKIM
+1537 KIYSKVM
-1544 TGNLCDYA
+1544 TGNLCEYA
-1552 NLTGTDEEN
+1552 TDLEGTDEEKTN
-1561 TIYCSTM
+1561 YCSTM

-1596 ILQKTQILYKQ
+1596 ILQKSQTLYKEE
-1607 QCKFSYNLT
+1607 CNFSYNLT
-1616 LSGTDAADEEIPKDE
+1616 LIGTDQSTAEIPKDTD
-1631 ECYQKWLDTHPLNIF
+1631 CYNKWVYSHPMNIF

-1657 LTDIMIPA
+1657 LTEIMIPA
-1665 YNDVYVLLIS
+1665 YNDVFVLMIS

-1691 SCSIGAVLILIY
+1691 NCSIGAILILLYI
-1703 VFIWKR
+1703 FIWKR

-1740 KLLGIEGSETDH
+1740 KLLGIEGSESDH
-1752 RTSSLWGS
+1752 RTSSLWGG